1 MLLLSKN
8 QNSPAEGNTPIN
20 DIHVGAVRPQ
30 NTYARDEL
38 CILYF
43 LVQGLIELD

>member
-38 CILYF
+38 KYVF
-43 LVQGLIELD
+43 YTFWFKV